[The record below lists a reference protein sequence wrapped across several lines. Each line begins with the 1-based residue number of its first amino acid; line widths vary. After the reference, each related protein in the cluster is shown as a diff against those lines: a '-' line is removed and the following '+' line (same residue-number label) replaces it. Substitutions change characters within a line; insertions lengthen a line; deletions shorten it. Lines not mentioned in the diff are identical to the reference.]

1 MVKQLKAKIYRLDLK
16 SKTLLFTMYKR
27 PTLNRK
33 VKGKRMEKY
42 TIQTEVENRYS
53 CINLRQCRLHE
64 KVV

>member
-33 VKGKRMEKY
+33 VKR
-42 TIQTEVENRYS
+42 
-53 CINLRQCRLHE
+53 
-64 KVV
+64 

>member
-42 TIQTEVENRYS
+42 TIQTGRKLV
-53 CINLRQCRLHE
+53 
-64 KVV
+64 